1 VKSTGIFRC
10 NIQKHESTLFK
21 KYYDRGDMPIT
32 VSFNGAVR
40 NIGWKLEPEHI
51 DYHLY
56 LPIFFEGLR
65 ETEEPYKFLADRV
78 LFFNLGL
85 HPID

>member
-1 VKSTGIFRC
+1 
-10 NIQKHESTLFK
+10 
-21 KYYDRGDMPIT
+21 MPIT
-32 VSFNGAVR
+32 VSFTGADR
-40 NIGWKLEPEHI
+40 KIGWKLEPEHI

-78 LFFNLGL
+78 YFYF
-85 HPID
+85 